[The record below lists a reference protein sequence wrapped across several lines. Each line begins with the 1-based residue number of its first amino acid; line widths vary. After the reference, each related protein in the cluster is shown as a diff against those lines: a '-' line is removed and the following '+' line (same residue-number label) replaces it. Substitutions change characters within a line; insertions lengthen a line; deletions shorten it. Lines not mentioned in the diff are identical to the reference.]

1 MRAKALGPWCVPV
14 GVLKERKAGQCS
26 WWEPVEK
33 RMAMGQARSQ
43 GPFVQGLPWGSLGE
57 KQVLLNGGRKKSR
70 IGCGMV
76 TVGGAAE
83 QASCGGKARVIVA
96 WTAVAPE
103 VCTTSFSL
111 GSLTV
116 FSLSSALVLSF

>member
-33 RMAMGQARSQ
+33 RTAMGQARSQ

-57 KQVLLNGGRKKSR
+57 RQVLLNGGRKKSR
-70 IGCGMV
+70 IGCGM
-76 TVGGAAE
+76 GYSWRGRGAGLAWRE
-83 QASCGGKARVIVA
+83 GWSDCGLDGSGTGRVYH
-96 WTAVAPE
+96 
-103 VCTTSFSL
+103 
-111 GSLTV
+111 
-116 FSLSSALVLSF
+116 LV